1 MLNVALEKLVRR
13 LRIALVIR
21 IWECNQQHIILQG
34 ILDCV
39 GLRFYLYED
48 AQLIHMG
55 RKEALKM
62 KISQMP
68 LKVGDRNGK
77 NLLVKGKPNQNV
89 N

>member
-1 MLNVALEKLVRR
+1 
-13 LRIALVIR
+13 
-21 IWECNQQHIILQG
+21 
-34 ILDCV
+34 
-39 GLRFYLYED
+39 
-48 AQLIHMG
+48 MG